1 MTETGMNVER
11 FQARTMKEALEQ
23 VKRSLGEDAVV
34 LSTRT
39 VRSKGLLGQR
49 MFEVSALPWDPARRE
64 LIGEGTKGTKR
75 ASLTKAG
82 PVSPLAS
89 TNPLSHLSHVQSAE
103 PTLTLDD
110 LDRAVEPLR
119 QEVRSLKA
127 QLRGS
132 TDPLRRDLRKTI
144 EELRATVAM
153 VHETPQCAASELR
166 DQLVDSGVGPVLAAA
181 VVEEARSRLG
191 DEPLHET
198 EERAIL
204 TALVEQVIG
213 RRLEVRPELPHVDGP
228 CRVVAL
234 VGPTGVGKTT
244 TVAKLASL
252 AALVERRNVAL
263 ITMDTYRVGGVEQ
276 LRRFAAL
283 IGVSFSLASDGESLR
298 AALKEH
304 RDADLVLIDTAG
316 RSPRQRGTL
325 DALSGAFT
333 QAGELVQ
340 VHLVLA
346 AAARQRELEATL
358 RHYETLAPECLIF
371 TKTDEAW
378 GGGAVLEACVRS
390 HLPLSFVCNGQRV
403 PEDITPANAAWLAA
417 FVLGQE
423 EN

>member
-1 MTETGMNVER
+1 MQVER

-23 VKRSLGEDAVV
+23 VKRQLGEDAVV

-39 VRSKGLLGQR
+39 VRAKGKGLLGER
-49 MFEVSALPWDPARRE
+49 LVEVSALPWDPARRE
-64 LIGEGTKGTKR
+64 L
-75 ASLTKAG
+75 S
-82 PVSPLAS
+82 
-89 TNPLSHLSHVQSAE
+89 E
-103 PTLTLDD
+103 PTSTMAAIGATSASASPAPELRGFSEPMLTLDD
-110 LDRAVEPLR
+110 LDRAVAPLR

-144 EELRATVAM
+144 EELRATVAL
-153 VHETPQCAASELR
+153 VHEERTETASGVVKKRLE
-166 DQLVDSGVGPVLAAA
+166 DSGVGPVLAAA
-181 VVEEARSRLG
+181 VVEEARARLG
-191 DEPLHET
+191 DEPLSPA

-204 TALVEQVIG
+204 TAMVEQVIG
-213 RRLEVRPELPHVDGP
+213 RRLTVRPQLPPLGGP
-228 CRVVAL
+228 ARVVAL

-252 AALVERRNVAL
+252 AALVERRKVAL

-283 IGVSFSLASDGESLR
+283 IGVPLSVAGDGASLR
-298 AALKEH
+298 QALEEH
-304 RDADLVLIDTAG
+304 RDADLILIDTAG
-316 RSPRQRGTL
+316 RSPKQPGAL
-325 DALSGAFT
+325 DAMAGAFAR
-333 QAGELVQ
+333 AGEPIQ

-346 AAARQRELEATL
+346 AANRLRELEATL
-358 RHYETLAPECLIF
+358 RHYEGLGPECLVF

-378 GGGAVLEACVRS
+378 GGGAVLEACTRAS
-390 HLPLSFVCNGQRV
+390 LPVSFVCTGQRV
-403 PEDITPANAAWLAA
+403 PEDIAPASAAWLAA